1 MSLSGE
7 PPEDRRPPLTPA
19 LALRVAIVGSV
30 ILALFAIVFFRLW
43 FLQVLTGSQYVKAA
57 SVNQVRNVPIN
68 PPRGEILDRNGTVLV
83 SSTKALAVKI
93 VPTALPVTVDSSNIL
108 RPPRRDTAVYDRLA
122 KVLGISTTRHRCKV
136 PVPPPSCTAT
146 HCPSSTTVRLAA
158 VGCTVAQG
166 VATLPYADVSI
177 KSGVS
182 KDIEYYLAE
191 RQTLFRGVEV
201 QQISVTG
208 YPDTTL
214 AAQVLGTVGPINT
227 QELAAKTYKGANLN
241 SIVGQTGLEAQYDDF
256 LRGRFGEQRV
266 QIDASGLPT
275 GQQSTKP
282 PTAGHNLQLS
292 LDAKLQRVGQNALA
306 QSIASNGGTGGAF
319 VAMNPQDGSVYGMG
333 SLPSFNPSIFTKPTV
348 STAAYKQ
355 LTSASSGDPLLNRAI
370 QSVGPTGST
379 FKPITATAALQGG
392 DWSLASTYDD
402 TGQFCIGTGVS
413 QQCRHNSGNAAYG
426 VVNLVSAIRVSD
438 DNFFYNLGAKT
449 DVPATKAPNGGP
461 LDTWARRYGI
471 GRSPGVDL
479 PGAVPGTLPSPR
491 WRASRNKLEAECDAA
506 TGAFRYSN
514 GSSYSPTKHK
524 GYHRRAKVAPG
535 GCGIA
540 DGTNRPWS
548 VGDNISLA
556 VGQGDVQVSPL
567 QLAVAYAAI
576 ANGGTIVRPH
586 VGESVQN
593 PDGTVLQKIN
603 PPPSRK
609 INVNPLYLSA
619 IRQGLREA
627 ASQPGGTSADV
638 MGNFP
643 QQVYGKTG
651 TAQYGVGV
659 AGQTESDYAWYA
671 CFVPATATS
680 KPIVVVVWVEKG
692 GFGDVGAAPV
702 ARQILSQWF
711 YDKPGPYKAG
721 ISTTL

>member
-1 MSLSGE
+1 MSLSSE

-57 SVNQVRNVPIN
+57 SVNRIRDVPIN
-68 PPRGEILDRNGTVLV
+68 PPRGEILDRNGSVLV

-93 VPTALPVTVDSSNIL
+93 VPTALPVSVDSSNIL

-122 KVLGISTTRHRCKV
+122 TILGISTARHRCKV

-146 HCPSSTTVRLAA
+146 HCPSSTSVRLAA

-191 RQTLFRGVEV
+191 RQTQFRGVEV
-201 QQISVTG
+201 QQVSVTG
-208 YPDTTL
+208 YPQSTL

-227 QELAAKTYKGANLN
+227 QELAAKTYKGASAN

-256 LRGRFGEQRV
+256 LRGKFGEQRV
-266 QIDASGLPT
+266 QIDSAGQPT
-275 GQQSTKP
+275 GQQSTKQ
-282 PTAGHNLQLS
+282 PTTGHNLQLS

-333 SLPSFNPSIFTKPTV
+333 SLPSFNPSVFTKRI
-348 STAAYKQ
+348 STSAYKQ
-355 LTSASSGDPLLNRAI
+355 LTSSASGDPLFNRAL
-370 QSVGPTGST
+370 QGSGPTGST
-379 FKPITATAALQGG
+379 FKPITATAALEAG
-392 DWSLASTYDD
+392 DWSLADTYDD
-402 TGQFCIGTGVS
+402 TGQFCIGTGGAA
-413 QQCRHNSGNAAYG
+413 QCRHNSGHAAYG
-426 VVNLVSAIRVSD
+426 VVNLVSAIKVSD

-449 DVPATKAPNGGP
+449 NVDPTRAPNGGP

-471 GRSPGVDL
+471 GRSTGVDL
-479 PGAVPGTLPSPR
+479 PGGTSGTLPSPK

-514 GSSYSPTKHK
+514 GSSYSSSKHT

-535 GCGIA
+535 ACGIA

-548 VGDNISLA
+548 IGDNINLG

-567 QLAVAYAAI
+567 QLAVAYSAI

-586 VGESVQN
+586 LGESVQN
-593 PDGTVLQKIN
+593 ADGTVLQKIN

-619 IRQGLREA
+619 IREGLREA
-627 ASQPGGTSADV
+627 ASAAGGTSADV

-651 TAQYGVGV
+651 TAQYINPTTGVE
-659 AGQTESDYAWYA
+659 QDSAWYA

-680 KPIVVVVWVEKG
+680 KPIVVVVWVQKG

-711 YDKPGPYKAG
+711 YNKPGSYKAG